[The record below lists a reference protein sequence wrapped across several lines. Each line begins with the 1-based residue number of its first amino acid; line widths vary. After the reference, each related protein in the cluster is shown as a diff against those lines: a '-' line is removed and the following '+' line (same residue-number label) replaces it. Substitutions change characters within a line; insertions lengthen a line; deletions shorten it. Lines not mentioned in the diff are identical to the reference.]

1 MKLAESKKYPLKIS
15 WSIGDGYGDPWNEI
29 CAQVIEKFGLP
40 GDRYTTEISSNWM
53 IFYFREAEDLLMAKL
68 SLGDVSGY

>member
-1 MKLAESKKYPLKIS
+1 MENKKHPLKIS
-15 WSIGDGYGDPWNEI
+15 WSIGDGYGDSWNEI

-68 SLGDVSGY
+68 TLGETQGF

>member
-1 MKLAESKKYPLKIS
+1 MKLAESKKHPLKIS

-29 CAQVIEKFGLP
+29 CARVVEKFGLP